1 MPLNQRTD
9 QQWQRW
15 GLLRQF
21 KLTMIRLLRLKS
33 TPDAVARGVALGVFV
48 GFTPFFGF
56 HILIA
61 VVLAFLFRQN
71 KIAAF
76 AGVWITNPLSA
87 PFIYGLEY
95 EVGRMLLGMPH
106 IGFVNFRHNI
116 TWEMARQIGT
126 PLFLG
131 SLVLGVPIA
140 LISYALT
147 VRLLPGLRQYR
158 IPRWPRRL
166 RRLLPVRG
174 HHDRDELP

>member
-1 MPLNQRTD
+1 MSEQYDNQWR
-9 QQWQRW
+9 RW

-21 KLTMIRLLRLKS
+21 KLNLIRLVRLKS
-33 TPDAVARGVALGVFV
+33 TPDAIARGVALGIFI

-61 VVLAFLFRQN
+61 VALAFLLRQN

-76 AGVWITNPLSA
+76 AGVWITNPLTA

-95 EVGRMLLGMPH
+95 EVGRMLLGQPVF
-106 IGFVNFRHNI
+106 GFANFRHGMG
-116 TWEMARQIGT
+116 WEMAMQIGT

-131 SLVLGVPIA
+131 SLVLGVPAA

-147 VRLLPGLRQYR
+147 IRLIPGLRQYR
-158 IPRWPRRL
+158 IQRWPRKL
-166 RRLLPVRG
+166 RHLLPVEKKD
-174 HHDRDELP
+174 HSK